1 MSPLPPRY
9 LATKLTEPQPTK
21 DRLRLP
27 VLVLVATVMAGPL
40 ALGVEPVHLACEGK
54 MHASG
59 DRVEDYLMSLAIDEG
74 TRTVTV
80 GTYGSAQLIG
90 RPDNESVFFM
100 GVEPVVVGVSTGIL
114 NRFTGDVSVH
124 IVTLTDGL
132 YRFYGWCK
140 PAKR

>member
-1 MSPLPPRY
+1 MLPLPPRY
-9 LATKLTEPQPTK
+9 LATEPLPTK

-27 VLVLVATVMAGPL
+27 ALVLVATVMAGPP
-40 ALGVEPVHLACEGK
+40 ALGAEPVHLGCEGK
-54 MHASG
+54 MYASG

>member
-1 MSPLPPRY
+1 
-9 LATKLTEPQPTK
+9 
-21 DRLRLP
+21 
-27 VLVLVATVMAGPL
+27 
-40 ALGVEPVHLACEGK
+40 